1 MKLIPALLLLC
12 AHTLCYAQQQQFDL
26 VRYTVPKNWKKESSA
41 SAVQLSTEN
50 TRDGSYCVIMIMKSL
65 PGEKNARNNF
75 NAAWETVVKELVKVT
90 SAPQVQDPSVENGW
104 EAISGVAPFEN
115 EGQKGVALL
124 VTSTG
129 YDKMVNILILTNS
142 NSYESQMTAFLE
154 SVSLDKPAGG
164 TNTGSQAGKSVTAPP
179 SSGSTKAINDG
190 FAFST
195 TNFDDGWTGTVQSD
209 WVEVTKGQIKVLLHY
224 PKEGTII
231 PADPEPHVVNA
242 WNILVA
248 PRYSNLRNFRTA
260 YISTYDRPY
269 LGMGSLTDNKTGK
282 SVYVVFFRRGSS
294 GWIEVVSPDK
304 NSFIQ
309 QYRFDPETIQWDSET
324 DWLTPLANM
333 ASYNKFAVAAS
344 DLRGNWTS
352 DFTGM
357 QQMYNVYTGQY
368 AGMNVHQ
375 SSQTF
380 QFGSGQTYNWN
391 LVAVNGMV
399 GNMKFDNAKSSGKF
413 TVPNNWQI
421 RFSDIERKP
430 KTYHAHFSC
439 IKGGRI
445 LHLLDAEYPGNGMY
459 TSFGLKK

>member
-1 MKLIPALLLLC
+1 MKKTILFFLLLPVIGWGQ
-12 AHTLCYAQQQQFDL
+12 TQSFDIT
-26 VRYTVPKNWKKESSA
+26 RFTPPKGWKKESSP
-41 SAVQLSTEN
+41 SAVQYSTEN
-50 TRDGSYCVIMIMKSL
+50 TRDGSYCMIMVMKSV
-65 PGEKNARNNF
+65 PGENNARNNF

-90 SAPQVQDPSVENGW
+90 TAPQMQDPSREDGW
-104 EAISGVAPFEN
+104 EAISGVAPFES
-115 EGQKGVALL
+115 EGQKGIALL

-129 YDKMVNILILTNS
+129 YEKMVNILILTNS
-142 NSYESQMTAFLE
+142 NSYEPQMTAFLE

-164 TNTGSQAGKSVTAPP
+164 THAGSQAGKTVSTPP
-179 SSGSTKAINDG
+179 AGGSTKAINDG
-190 FAFST
+190 FAFTT
-195 TNFDDGWTGTVQSD
+195 TNFDDGWTGTVQPD
-209 WVEVTKGQIKVLLHY
+209 WVEVTKGSIKVLLHY

-231 PADPEPHVVNA
+231 AADPEPHVVNA

-269 LGMGSLTDNKTGK
+269 LGMGQLTDNKTGK
-282 SVYVVFFRRGSS
+282 QVYVVLFRKGSS
-294 GWIEVVSPDK
+294 GWIEIISPDK

-309 QYRFDPETIQWDSET
+309 QYRVDPETVRWDTET
-324 DWLTPLANM
+324 EMLNPLVNM

-344 DLRGNWTS
+344 DLRGTWTS

-357 QQMYNVYTGQY
+357 QQLYNIYTGQY

-399 GNMKFDNAKSSGKF
+399 GNMKFDNAKSAGKF

-439 IKGGRI
+439 IKGARI